1 MTTLTRG
8 LLFSLAALW
17 VTAPS
22 QAATSAPH
30 PSDMA
35 SAPQARV
42 IVKLRRSVVMTS
54 EPTQTPGAAA
64 SFRERILKLGRRAG
78 VSVDDAHQIGT
89 ALHAAR
95 ARGMTS
101 RELARRLALQSDV
114 EYAVEDQRRHA
125 AQVLPNDPRFPGN
138 QTTTTPI
145 VGQWYLRAPDGS
157 IPSALNAT
165 GAWSVT
171 TGNSSI
177 VVAVLDTGIRYDHPD
192 LKDQLLPGYN
202 MISDGAIAGN
212 GVGRTNDASD
222 LGDWV
227 TRREIDANPG
237 VFSDCT
243 PQDTSSWHGTQVAG
257 VLGASTNNAIGMAS
271 VGRGIRVLPVRV
283 LGKCGGYDS
292 DIIAGMYWAA
302 GISISGV
309 PDNPYP
315 ARVLNLSLAG
325 PGACTQA
332 YADVINAL
340 STQKNAVVV
349 ASAGNEAGHAVD
361 TPANCAGVIGVAG
374 LRNVGTKVGF
384 SSMGPEVSI
393 SAPGGNC
400 VNLTGACLYPILTTT
415 NSGATTPVANS
426 AAYTDSYDVSLGT
439 SFSAP
444 MVAGTAALM
453 LSAQPSLSPA
463 DIRRLMMDTA
473 RDFPTTGGSPNTPTC
488 TAPSSA
494 EQLECYCTEQ
504 TCGAGMLDAA
514 AAVAAAAPQDR
525 PVASLAMTPAQA
537 RPGLPITFTA
547 SSSHTGPTAPGSSQ
561 FQWTLL
567 SDGGI
572 VTTLEGDLQ
581 SNTVTAIPSA
591 TGTFRIQLTVT
602 DEQSR
607 TSTIEQ
613 VVTVMNVAPLTAG
626 TSSAGTSGSGGGG
639 GGGALDGSLLA
650 ILSLAALTLAG
661 PRKRPGA

>member
-22 QAATSAPH
+22 QAETAATH
-30 PSDMA
+30 PGDMA
-35 SAPQARV
+35 STPQARV
-42 IVKLRRSVVMTS
+42 IVKLRRPVVMTS
-54 EPTQTPGAAA
+54 EPTQTAGAAA

-125 AQVLPNDPRFPGN
+125 TQVIPNDPRFPGN
-138 QTTTTPI
+138 QTTITPV
-145 VGQWYLRAPDGS
+145 VGQWYLRAPDGTM
-157 IPSALNAT
+157 PSALNAT

-171 TGNSSI
+171 TGNSSV

-192 LKDQLLPGYN
+192 LKDRLLPGYN

-227 TRREIDANPG
+227 TPQEIAANPA
-237 VFSDCT
+237 VFGNCT
-243 PQDTSSWHGTQVAG
+243 PQATSSWHGTQVAG
-257 VLGASTNNAIGMAS
+257 VLGASTNNGIGMAS
-271 VGRGIRVLPVRV
+271 VGRDIRVLPVRV

-309 PDNPYP
+309 PDNPNP

-325 PGACTQA
+325 PGACTQV
-332 YADVINAL
+332 YVDVINAL
-340 STQKNAVVV
+340 ATQKSAVVV
-349 ASAGNEAGHAVD
+349 ASAGNDAGFAVD
-361 TPANCAGVIGVAG
+361 TPANCPGVIGVAG

-384 SSMGPEVSI
+384 SSLGPEVDI

-400 VNLTGACLYPILTTT
+400 VNLSGACLYPIVTTT
-415 NSGATTPVANS
+415 NSGSTTPVANS
-426 AAYTDSYDVSLGT
+426 AAYTDSYDASLGT

-463 DIRRLMMDTA
+463 DIRSLMMSTS
-473 RDFPTTGGSPNTPTC
+473 RPFPTTGGTPGTQAC
-488 TAPSSA
+488 VAPSST
-494 EQLECYCTEQ
+494 EQLECYCTTQ
-504 TCGAGMLDAA
+504 TCGAGMLDAG
-514 AAVAAAAPQDR
+514 AAVAAAAPVDR

-537 RPGLPITFTA
+537 RPGLPVTFTA

-561 FQWTLL
+561 FQWALI

-581 SNTVTAIPSA
+581 SNTVTATPNA
-591 TGTFRIQLTVT
+591 TGTFQIRLTVT
-602 DEQSR
+602 DALSR
-607 TSTIEQ
+607 TSTIDQ
-613 VVTVMNVAPLTAG
+613 VVTVLNVAPLTVG
-626 TSSAGTSGSGGGG
+626 TSSVSNARSDGGG
-639 GGGALDGSLLA
+639 GGGALDGPMLA
-650 ILSLAALTLAG
+650 LLSLAALAATS
-661 PRKRPGA
+661 PRRKHRV